1 MRLKG
6 VSPMACH
13 SNESLIFFSW
23 WRTAGS
29 RSGNPQAEVPSPLAS
44 LCAGFA
50 LWLLAFFAV
59 ASPAAAQQ
67 SLTPRQIAARTKPAV
82 VMIETDNS
90 IDVKVPSWVLPKESL
105 VKLLAI
111 AKEKAKKKEIGET
124 VDSLAHE
131 MMQQLADNPKNFF
144 YVTRGYE
151 FDKTVQINF
160 TGSGSILTPDGYIV
174 TNAHVIQTSNEELYP
189 RLVDNMLKELFPK
202 DLPKFQELFNSLDT
216 RMTEDDQQLVLT
228 ALKKYYL
235 AAISVG
241 QPQRKI
247 YVQIGLALPGLDP
260 MAHAVIADVL
270 QSGQGEPTPGK
281 DVSIIKIEQK
291 NLPTIPIGDDSKIQQ
306 GDRIHVIGFP
316 GAAEISRESQGVE
329 STITSGEIGKR
340 VKMPGGWYAMQTE
353 AAISGGNSGG
363 PAVNDQGEIIGLA
376 TFTIHDP
383 QTGAQVPGLGYLV
396 PVNIVN
402 QFLNQSGVKP
412 QESSTTHLYNSA
424 LTDLDAKNCSRAL
437 DEFRQLKEANPG
449 LPFVQEH
456 IQEAISCK
464 PATAAPTAY
473 LIPAGIAAAVI
484 ALAAILFLALR
495 KPKLVAERVNPELL
509 QQPMMR
515 GQQQM
520 PQQAAALPMPP
531 RTFGSIQG
539 TGGSVAGKR
548 FELTKQGLL
557 IGRDP
562 AKCQIVLTEDLVS
575 KEHAWIVPIDE
586 GVVVMDRGSSN
597 GVYVNSLDGPRVSK
611 VKLQHGDKIF
621 IGKGIATFTY
631 QSS

>member
-1 MRLKG
+1 
-6 VSPMACH
+6 MACH
-13 SNESLIFFSW
+13 SNGSLTMFGWWPKAKSRRANSQALAPILFS
-23 WRTAGS
+23 S
-29 RSGNPQAEVPSPLAS
+29 VCSGLALS
-44 LCAGFA
+44 
-50 LWLLAFFAV
+50 LLALFVAV
-59 ASPAAAQQ
+59 PPAAAQQ
-67 SLTPRQIAARTKPAV
+67 ALTPRQIAARTKPAV
-82 VMIETDNS
+82 VQIETDNS

-111 AKEKAKKKEIGET
+111 AKEKAKRKEIGET
-124 VDSLAHE
+124 VDSIAHE

-144 YVTRGYE
+144 FVTRGYE
-151 FDKTVQINF
+151 LDKTVQINF

-174 TNAHVIQTSNEELYP
+174 TNAHVIQTSNDELYP
-189 RLVDNMLKELFPK
+189 RLVDNILKELFPK

-216 RMTEDDQQLVLT
+216 RMTDEDQQLVLT

-235 AAISVG
+235 AAITVG
-241 QPQRKI
+241 TPQRRI

-260 MAHAVIADVL
+260 MAHAVIADIV

-383 QTGAQVPGLGYLV
+383 STGAQVPGLGYLV

-402 QFLNQSGVKP
+402 QFLNQAGVKP
-412 QESSTTHLYNSA
+412 QESSTTHVYNAA
-424 LTDLDAKNCSRAL
+424 LADLDAKNCSRAL

-456 IQEAISCK
+456 IQEALSCK
-464 PATAAPTAY
+464 PAPVAPTAY
-473 LIPAGIAAAVI
+473 LIPVGVAAAVI
-484 ALAAILFLALR
+484 ALGAILFLALR
-495 KPKLVAERVNPELL
+495 KPKMVPARVNPELL
-509 QQPMMR
+509 QQPMQQPMMR
-515 GQQQM
+515 TQQQF
-520 PQQAAALPMPP
+520 PQQQPPATLPMPP
-531 RTFGSIQG
+531 RSFGSIQG

>member
-1 MRLKG
+1 M
-6 VSPMACH
+6 VSH
-13 SNESLIFFSW
+13 SNDSLTRMAW
-23 WRTAGS
+23 WWTANS
-29 RSGNPQAEVPSPLAS
+29 RRGTRQAAASQSLPSV
-44 LCAGFA
+44 CAGLALLFLALFA
-50 LWLLAFFAV
+50 AA
-59 ASPAAAQQ
+59 PRAAAQQ
-67 SLTPRQIAARTKPAV
+67 TLTPRQIAARTKPAV
-82 VMIETDNS
+82 VQIETDNS

-111 AKEKAKKKEIGET
+111 AKEKAKRKEIGET
-124 VDSLAHE
+124 VDSIAHE

-144 YVTRGYE
+144 FVTRGYE
-151 FDKTVQINF
+151 LDKTVQINF

-174 TNAHVIQTSNEELYP
+174 TNAHVIQTSNDELYP
-189 RLVDNMLKELFPK
+189 RLVDNILKELFPK

-216 RMTEDDQQLVLT
+216 RMTDEDQQLVLT

-235 AAISVG
+235 AAITVG
-241 QPQRKI
+241 TPQRRI
-247 YVQIGLALPGLDP
+247 YVQIGIALPGLDP
-260 MAHAVIADVL
+260 MAHAVIADIV

-291 NLPTIPIGDDSKIQQ
+291 NLPTIAIGDDSKIQQ

-383 QTGAQVPGLGYLV
+383 ATGAQVPGLGYLV

-402 QFLNQSGVKP
+402 QFLNQAGVKP
-412 QESSTTHLYNSA
+412 QESSTTHIYNAA
-424 LTDLDAKNCSRAL
+424 LADLDAKNCSRAL

-449 LPFVQEH
+449 LPFVQDH
-456 IQEAISCK
+456 IQEALSCK
-464 PATAAPTAY
+464 PAPVAPTAY
-473 LIPAGIAAAVI
+473 LIPVGVAAAVI

-495 KPKLVAERVNPELL
+495 KPKLVPERVNPELL
-509 QQPMMR
+509 QQPMQQPMMR
-515 GQQQM
+515 TQQQF
-520 PQQAAALPMPP
+520 PQQQPPPTLPMPP
-531 RTFGSIQG
+531 RSFGSIQG

-575 KEHAWIVPIDE
+575 KEHAWIVPVDE